1 MRRFAMVLI
10 LINLA
15 LGSAQAAT
23 PIPGSGVRNCC
34 KGEAED
40 AFCCRKCCWLGR
52 YCINDA
58 QCKDPNLKI
67 PTLES
72 RNADDSG

>member
-23 PIPGSGVRNCC
+23 PIPGSGIMDCC
-34 KGEAED
+34 RGEAEE
-40 AFCCRKCCWLGR
+40 AFCCRKCCWIGQ
-52 YCINDA
+52 YCTTNA
-58 QCKDPNLKI
+58 QCKDPNLKT
-67 PTLES
+67 PTPES